1 MKTLRLIGM
10 ALIAVIMCV
19 NFAACSDDD
28 EDESGNAASLI
39 GTWKIEKVATNGVEE
54 EWDGYPYFIVTD
66 THCYFTDE
74 EDIEKSDY
82 CTYTY
87 DTKSKVMHCKYVN
100 QDTEWD
106 IKVLSLSNSTVSVQ
120 TLEEGDIIT
129 ATCKRV
135 Q

>member
-1 MKTLRLIGM
+1 M
-10 ALIAVIMCV
+10 ALIAVVMCV

-54 EWDGYPYFIVTD
+54 EWDGYPYFVITD

-74 EDIEKSDY
+74 DDIEKSDY

-87 DTKSKVMHCKYVN
+87 DTKSKVMHCKYVS

-120 TLEEGDIIT
+120 SSDEKGNIIT
-129 ATCKRV
+129 VNCKRV

>member
-1 MKTLRLIGM
+1 M

>member
-1 MKTLRLIGM
+1 M
-10 ALIAVIMCV
+10 ALIAVVMCV

-54 EWDGYPYFIVTD
+54 EWDGYPYFVITD

-120 TLEEGDIIT
+120 TSDEGDIIT

>member
-19 NFAACSDDD
+19 NFVACSDD

-66 THCYFTDE
+66 THCYYTDE
-74 EDIEKSDY
+74 EGIEKSDY
-82 CTYTY
+82 STYTY
-87 DTKSKVMHCKYVN
+87 DVKSKVMHCKYVN
-100 QDTEWD
+100 HDIEWD

-120 TLEEGDIIT
+120 SSDEKGNIIT
-129 ATCKRV
+129 VNCKRV

>member
-1 MKTLRLIGM
+1 MKTLRFIGM
-10 ALIAVIMCV
+10 AIVAVIMCV
-19 NFAACSDDD
+19 NFAACSDD

-54 EWDGYPYFIVTD
+54 EWDGYPYFVITD

-87 DTKSKVMHCKYVN
+87 DTKSKVMHCKYVSS
-100 QDTEWD
+100 DTEWD

-120 TLEEGDIIT
+120 MLEEGDIIT

>member
-1 MKTLRLIGM
+1 M

-28 EDESGNAASLI
+28 DESGNAASLI

-54 EWDGYPYFIVTD
+54 EWDGYPYFVITD

-87 DTKSKVMHCKYVN
+87 DTKSKVMHCKYVSS
-100 QDTEWD
+100 DTEWD

-120 TLEEGDIIT
+120 MLEEGDIIT